1 MALCTLQL
9 LRRNCWEKLILLY
22 RSFYENKDWFYL
34 SKNHMKGEKAQDL
47 WACEKEYC
55 VSMPLESDKRCF

>member
-34 SKNHMKGEKAQDL
+34 SKHHMKGEKAQDL